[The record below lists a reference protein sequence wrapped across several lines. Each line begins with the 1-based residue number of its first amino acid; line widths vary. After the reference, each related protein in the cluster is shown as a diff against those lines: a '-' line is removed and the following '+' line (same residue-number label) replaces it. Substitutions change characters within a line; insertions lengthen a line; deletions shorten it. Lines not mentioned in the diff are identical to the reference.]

1 MKAFRL
7 LVYLLFFVP
16 IITFAQTPKAIETDL
31 VNAFNRIDYWY
42 GKQGDTTS
50 DILAV
55 SDSLAK
61 ANDIFGRKLQHYTS
75 KYPFT
80 ISQKFSSFA
89 DIGLATIE
97 SADGQF
103 RIYSWDTHMGG
114 TMHDFANVMQYKAGQ
129 KVNSILDTASGESE
143 KYIYAYAD
151 LYNMSANN
159 HVYYLAV
166 YYGVFSGKD
175 KGKGMRIFS
184 IENGKLVDAKL
195 IKTNSGLHNKLYYDY
210 NSFSVTKNIKDA
222 DIHYDPASQTIT
234 LPVVDEGGRVTLGHI
249 VYKFTGQYFEKIK
262 N

>member
-1 MKAFRL
+1 MKAFKL
-7 LVYLLFFVP
+7 LCLLLFIPF
-16 IITFAQTPKAIETDL
+16 ITFAQTPKTIETDL
-31 VNAFNRIDYWY
+31 VSAFNRIDYWY

-61 ANDIFGRKLQHYTS
+61 ANDIFGRKLQYYTS

-103 RIYSWDTHMGG
+103 RIYSWDTYMGG
-114 TMHDFANVMQYKAGQ
+114 TMHDFANVIQYKAGQ
-129 KVNSILDTASGESE
+129 KTNSILDTASAENE

-175 KGKGMRIFS
+175 KGKGIRIFS

-195 IKTNSGLHNKLYYDY
+195 IKTNSGFHDKLYYAY
-210 NSFSVTKNIKDA
+210 NPLSVTNNIKDA
-222 DIHYDPASQTIT
+222 DIHYDATQKTIS
-234 LPVVDEGGRVTLGHI
+234 LPIITGEGYVTNNRI
-249 VYKFTGQYFEKIK
+249 IYKFTGQYFERVKK
-262 N
+262 